1 MQNKNKTKDQLHV
14 ELARLRKQVVE
25 YKIVKKELTEK
36 LSTLEEAQRRTKI
49 GNWKWYIPTN
59 TFTWSKELYSIFGV
73 DEKSYIPSAEAF
85 AELVHPDDA
94 SYVLSPE
101 TFEKNNRAGKYE
113 MEYRVIDQT
122 TKQTKYVHLWG
133 EVFHDLNGNI
143 VGNLGTFQDI
153 TEQRRLEEQL
163 RQSQKMDAIG
173 TLAGGIAHDFNN
185 LLAPILGYSQL
196 AKVEFELD
204 SEVVDYLSIIE
215 ETSIRAKDL
224 VAKILVISRSSQI
237 NTDSVQLKNL
247 IEEVLTVLQSSIS
260 KDIEIHKEID
270 FDLPLI
276 TADPSQI
283 YQVVLNLC
291 TNAAQAMQEGGD
303 LWIRLNK
310 LNPSVSPHKQKEN
323 QKKEFVCL
331 SIQDNGCGMDAA
343 TLERIYEPFFTTKKR
358 GGERGT
364 GLGLSIASSVVKQ
377 HKGHMEVESDP
388 GVGTVFRIYFPTL
401 REAKSTFSRES
412 GPSVVSGN
420 DHILFV
426 DDEKVVCDMGTS
438 ILKKLGYRV
447 TNFTDSQEA
456 LRVFEANPQDFQLVV
471 TDYSM
476 RRLSGP
482 QLIKKI
488 KAVCSNIP
496 ILLVTGY
503 SNLATPDNLKELNC
517 DGIIAK
523 PYNIEKLGQM
533 VSQTLQ
539 KAKS

>member
-1 MQNKNKTKDQLHV
+1 MQNKNKTKDQLHG
-14 ELARLRKQVVE
+14 ELAHLRKQVAE
-25 YKIVKKELTEK
+25 YKIVKKELSGK
-36 LSTLEEAQRRTKI
+36 LSTLEEAQRRTKT

-85 AELVHPDDA
+85 VELVHPDDA

-101 TFEKNNRAGKYE
+101 TYEKNNRAGKYE

-133 EVFHDLNGNI
+133 EVFHDLNGSI

-185 LLAPILGYSQL
+185 LLVPILGYSQL

-204 SEVVDYLSIIE
+204 SEMVDYLDIIE
-215 ETSIRAKDL
+215 ETAIRAKDL
-224 VAKILVISRSSQI
+224 VAKILAISRSPQT

-247 IEEVLTVLQSSIS
+247 IEEVLTVLRASIS
-260 KDIEIHKEID
+260 KDIEIHLEID
-270 FDLPLI
+270 LDLSPI
-276 TADPSQI
+276 SANPSQI
-283 YQVVLNLC
+283 YQVILNLC
-291 TNAAQAMQEGGD
+291 TNAVHAMQEEGD
-303 LWIRLNK
+303 LWIKLNK
-310 LNPSVSPHKQKEN
+310 INPSVFPHIQKEN
-323 QKKEFVCL
+323 QNKEFICL
-331 SIQDNGCGMDAA
+331 SVQDNGCGMDAA

-377 HKGHMEVESDP
+377 YKGHMEVESDP
-388 GVGTVFRIYFPTL
+388 GVGTVFRVYFPTL
-401 REAKSTFSRES
+401 MEAKSSFKKES
-412 GPSVVSGN
+412 WPSVVSGN

-426 DDEKVVCDMGTS
+426 DDEKVICDMGTS

-456 LRVFEANPQDFQLVV
+456 LRAFEANPQDFQLVV

-476 RRLSGP
+476 PWLTGP
-482 QLIKKI
+482 QLTKKI
-488 KAVCSNIP
+488 KAVSSNIP

-503 SNLATPDNLKELNC
+503 SNLATPDNLHELNC

-523 PYNIEKLGQM
+523 PYNIEKLSQM
-533 VSQTLQ
+533 VSQALQ